1 MRFAVVRYL
10 GVGPSLLRWLRTLYD
25 IVSLAAVW
33 RGTRTPG
40 RENLSQMKSVRAC
53 VMSLVVIAICMAAAN
68 MTACSIMH
76 TPVPTPPPDFTPRP
90 TPGGGANT
98 IDVTATDFVQHSLTV
113 KRGSEVTFVVRLDSG
128 PHILCLGKNGHCDP
142 SLPGP
147 RELSEDGGF
156 SVDAGQSLTV
166 DFISRGV
173 YPITDPIYPGMNT
186 VITVT

>member
-1 MRFAVVRYL
+1 MSF
-10 GVGPSLLRWLRTLYD
+10 
-25 IVSLAAVW
+25 AAVA
-33 RGTRTPG
+33 
-40 RENLSQMKSVRAC
+40 LM
-53 VMSLVVIAICMAAAN
+53 VVAASMA
-68 MTACSIMH
+68 ACSIMQ

-98 IDVTATDFVQHSLTV
+98 IDVAATDFVQHSLTV
-113 KRGSEVTFVVRLDSG
+113 KRGSEVTFAVRLDSG

-147 RELSEDGGF
+147 PELTEDGGF

-166 DFISRGV
+166 DFISPGV